1 MSDLEKKIAEA
12 LEKYKFGAFAT
23 VHDGQPSLRYMRVFS
38 DGLTI
43 LLATHRDTHKVD
55 ELEANPKASL
65 LLGLEGRLWPGT
77 IIEVQGEVS
86 ISTDEELKSDVWKGY
101 FEKWLDGPQDPDYV
115 ILKLKPTLILF
126 TEKDGEQQAWRPA

>member
-1 MSDLEKKIAEA
+1 MSDLEKKLTEA
-12 LEKYKFGAFAT
+12 IGKYKFGAFAT
-23 VHDGQPSLRYMRVFS
+23 VHDGQPSLRYMRVFN

-65 LLGLEGRLWPGT
+65 LLGLEGRLWPGE
-77 IIEVQGEVS
+77 IVEVQGEVA

-101 FEKWLDGPQDPDYV
+101 FEKWLDGPHDPDYV
-115 ILKLKPTLILF
+115 ILKLAPKLILY
-126 TEKDGEQQAWRPA
+126 TEKDGEQQAWRPS